1 MDAHIASRDIDS
13 KEVWAGI
20 LRDKIM
26 YNKLM
31 YMQNNNS
38 KIMISPSADLNFI
51 VYDIMIKL

>member
-1 MDAHIASRDIDS
+1 MDARLASKGYGSR
-13 KEVWAGI
+13 EVCAGI
-20 LRDKIM
+20 LREKIM

-31 YMQNNNS
+31 YMQNDNN